1 MPDVELKPQVYTD
14 QRPKE
19 YFDAFHARARAGEAG
34 WTYEPTRFVV
44 TPYLLLFFRARGI
57 ASENVPNGPVI
68 LAPNHGS
75 FMDHFFTGA
84 FIRRRVR
91 FMAKSQLFQPG
102 LSSYIFSHGG
112 VFPVRRGHHDEDA
125 FTTAFQILAR
135 GEAIVMYPEGGRS
148 RTGDLAPEAKP
159 GLGRLALE
167 SGAPVVPVA
176 ILGSHQVRNWK
187 KLKFPRVT
195 VQYGTP
201 VRFEQV
207 EHSTREQQQAVADY
221 VLDRVREM
229 HSQLREL
236 GHRGA
241 QAAASDRRVE
251 DRAAEDQ
258 RFAMLEREQQ
268 EAKKRQQEE
277 VEARQQREAEAEG
290 EDEDE
295 DGEGQDEGE
304 EQREPQEAAPEA

>member
-14 QRPKE
+14 DRPQE
-19 YFDAFHARARAGEAG
+19 YFDHFHAMARRGPAG

-44 TPYLLLFFRARGI
+44 TPYLLLVFRARGI
-57 ASENVPNGPVI
+57 ASEHVPNGPVI

-91 FMAKSQLFQPG
+91 FMAKSQLFKG
-102 LSSYIFSHGG
+102 AAAEYIFSHGG

-125 FTTAFQILAR
+125 FITAFGILGR

-148 RTGDLAPEAKP
+148 RTGDLAAQARP
-159 GLGRLALE
+159 GIGRLALE

-187 KLKFPRVT
+187 RLHFPRVT
-195 VQYGTP
+195 VQYGEP
-201 VRFEQV
+201 VRFERV
-207 EHSTREQQQAVADY
+207 EDPTREQQQEVADY
-221 VLDRVREM
+221 ILDRCREM
-229 HSQLREL
+229 HSQLKLL

-241 QAAASDRRVE
+241 LAAARDRRRKGRRE
-251 DRAAEDQ
+251 EAE
-258 RFAMLEREQQ
+258 RYAIVAQ
-268 EAKKRQQEE
+268 EAENERKAEE
-277 VEARQQREAEAEG
+277 ERG
-290 EDEDE
+290 ERA
-295 DGEGQDEGE
+295 G
-304 EQREPQEAAPEA
+304 